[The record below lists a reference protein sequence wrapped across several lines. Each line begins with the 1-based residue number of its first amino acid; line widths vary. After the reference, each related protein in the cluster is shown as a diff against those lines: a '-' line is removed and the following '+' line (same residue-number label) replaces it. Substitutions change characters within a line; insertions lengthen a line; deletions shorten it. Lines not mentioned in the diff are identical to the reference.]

1 MEIKKEHL
9 YNSSLA
15 EFIKTLNLSD
25 EDKEKLIANLPYLGL
40 EERIALLEK
49 LIKIRYMDIT
59 TEKAIKK
66 IEDYCRK

>member
-25 EDKEKLIANLPYLGL
+25 EDKEKLIANLPYLDL

-49 LIKIRYMDIT
+49 LIKIRYMDT
-59 TEKAIKK
+59 ATEQAIKK